1 MYKNQNDAIKFI
13 KKFKP
18 LVKKARAEIV
28 IAAPFTLLPVLE
40 KQLIKSNI
48 KLAAQNLFYEK
59 EGAFTGE
66 ISARMIKDFA
76 DYVIVGHSE
85 RRKYF
90 HEDNEL
96 INKKIKAALDEK
108 LKVIFCLGESFD
120 ERNLAV
126 TFDVVHKQLAEGLDG
141 ISSENLKNI
150 IIAYEPVWAI
160 GTGRNATPAQAE
172 EVHFFL
178 KQELKKIFGTDTRII
193 YGGSVTSENAASIL
207 KMPNVDGCLPGGSSL
222 DTVKLAKIIK
232 SF

>member
-28 IAAPFTLLPVLE
+28 IAAPFTLLPVLK

-76 DYVIVGHSE
+76 DYVIIGHSE
-85 RRKYF
+85 RRICF

-96 INKKIKAALDEK
+96 INKKIKAALAEK

-126 TFDVVHKQLAEGLDG
+126 TFDVVHKQLAEGLDD
-141 ISSENLKNI
+141 ISPENLKNI
-150 IIAYEPVWAI
+150 VIAYEPVW
-160 GTGRNATPAQAE
+160 P
-172 EVHFFL
+172 
-178 KQELKKIFGTDTRII
+178 
-193 YGGSVTSENAASIL
+193 
-207 KMPNVDGCLPGGSSL
+207 
-222 DTVKLAKIIK
+222 
-232 SF
+232 